1 MNDFYGKILL
11 NIKEDSRILVEKL
24 ILYMVNSRNN

>member
-11 NIKEDSRILVEKL
+11 NTKEDSRILVEKPT
-24 ILYMVNSRNN
+24 LYMVNSRNN